1 VTTVVI
7 NGELKITAVWGKDAL
22 EKIAPGYTV
31 TALDGKPTNKVPAGI
46 PNIDVFIGMIKAKTV
61 TVRDMDGNEQTL
73 PATLFL
79 AE

>member
-1 VTTVVI
+1 MV
-7 NGELKITAVWGKDAL
+7 
-22 EKIAPGYTV
+22 
-31 TALDGKPTNKVPAGI
+31 
-46 PNIDVFIGMIKAKTV
+46 KAKTV